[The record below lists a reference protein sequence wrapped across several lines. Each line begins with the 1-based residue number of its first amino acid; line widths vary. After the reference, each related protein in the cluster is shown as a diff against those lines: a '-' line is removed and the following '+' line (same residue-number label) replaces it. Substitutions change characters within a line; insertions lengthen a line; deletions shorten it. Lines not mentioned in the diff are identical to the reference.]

1 MAEIKYGDKVK
12 LNRTLSYK
20 KISMKNGEVEN
31 ESVESW
37 DEGTE
42 HIVKA
47 VIGELFVV
55 LENVSSMVPVSYVE
69 KVEEKYYTGKIVC
82 IGVRNDLK
90 NVFSLGKVYDVV
102 NGTFIFDNGNELE
115 RVNSLEDL
123 NGIYGMEFIEIKN
136 PESIEEKTYYNGKVI
151 CIYTNGYDDI
161 WTPGKIYKFV
171 DGIQNKN
178 VF

>member
-1 MAEIKYGDKVK
+1 MAEIKSGDKVK

-42 HIVKA
+42 YIVKT
-47 VIGELFVV
+47 VIGEQFVV

-82 IGVRNDLK
+82 IGVSNDLK

-102 NGTFIFDNGNELE
+102 NGTLKFDNGNELE
-115 RVNSLEDL
+115 MVKSLEDL
-123 NGIYGMEFIEIKN
+123 NDIYGMEFIEVKN
-136 PESIEEKTYYNGKVI
+136 QEAIEKRQI
-151 CIYTNGYDDI
+151 L
-161 WTPGKIYKFV
+161 
-171 DGIQNKN
+171 
-178 VF
+178 